1 LTSNISHLPPL
12 SPSPSVS
19 TSAALAAHLQDL
31 QHQISTKT
39 LAFQTLQRE
48 YEGLLGTFS
57 RQQTRYATLDKKT
70 KVSDVEIKTLAEEKI
85 RLQSQV
91 EALESQVEEL
101 IKGKEES
108 HQQSVASG
116 AQYMQIM
123 AMSSQLQVQ
132 GVSDSRRWKVEKE
145 KWEKEKQE
153 LAKRIKDLEAAASLN
168 RESDSRQPIS
178 FGITTASGSPGFELQ
193 TSSSATDEALASTSL
208 TTLRSE
214 IIRLCKCCQD
224 MELMLDGLAHEAK
237 DLDNFVH
244 KFMNFSRRLKD
255 QAGHGRLGSQVE
267 LSILQERQA
276 HNSEA
281 QADTTD

>member
-1 LTSNISHLPPL
+1 MGHLPPL
-12 SPSPSVS
+12 SPSPNVS

-48 YEGLLGTFS
+48 YESLLGTFS
-57 RQQTRYATLDKKT
+57 RQQTRYVTLDKKT
-70 KVSDVEIKTLAEEKI
+70 KVSDMEIKTLAEEKI

-123 AMSSQLQVQ
+123 AMSSRLQAQ
-132 GVSDSRRWKVEKE
+132 GVSDSRRWKAEKE

-153 LAKRIKDLEAAASLN
+153 LTKRIKNLEAASSLT
-168 RESDSRQPIS
+168 RESDSGQPIS
-178 FGITTASGSPGFELQ
+178 FGITTASASAGFEFH
-193 TSSSATDEALASTSL
+193 TSSSATDDALASTSL

-214 IIRLCKCCQD
+214 IIRLRKCCQE
-224 MELMLDGLAHEAK
+224 MESMLNGFADEAK

-255 QAGHGRLGSQVE
+255 QAGHGRLRSQE
-267 LSILQERQA
+267 EPHILQERQA
-276 HNSEA
+276 YSSEA
-281 QADTTD
+281 QADATD